1 MIRMEDCWFYI
12 NEDARTVTC
21 VYYPKDWYDAFDEAN
36 KFPRRNKITVLVNK
50 KYRLKPKYVGI
61 ARCNPEDKWN
71 EEIGKLVAY
80 KYMKREYFADFSR
93 ITRKMYTLFY
103 ETTMELLDHRG
114 DTKNKFDAERFHLD
128 TLINEKMGS

>member
-50 KYRLKPKYVGI
+50 KYRLKSKYVGI
-61 ARCNPEDKWN
+61 ARCNPEDTWN

-80 KYMKREYFADFSR
+80 KYQIIVEIQRTSLMLNFS
-93 ITRKMYTLFY
+93 
-103 ETTMELLDHRG
+103 
-114 DTKNKFDAERFHLD
+114 A
-128 TLINEKMGS
+128 LII